1 MEMKGTTTIGL
12 ICKDA
17 VILAADKRASL
28 GNLIADKNAKKIYK
42 IDENLA
48 LTIAGS
54 VGDAQSLVRYLTA
67 EAKLYRMRT
76 GKLMSPLACSTLLSN
91 ILHSSRYFPFLV
103 QMIVG
108 GYDESGFKLYSLD
121 PLGGVNE
128 EKDFTATGSG
138 SPVAYGVLEAGYKK
152 GMEYKKGIE
161 LVLKALKAA
170 MERDTFT
177 GNGIALALITK
188 EEGVK
193 IYEDDEI
200 SKLIKRRKKNN

>member
-42 IDENLA
+42 IDDNLA

-76 GKLMSPLACSTLLSN
+76 GKLMSPLACTTLLSN

-108 GYDESGFKLYSLD
+108 GFDEKGFKLYSLD

-138 SPVAYGVLEAGYKK
+138 SPIAYGVLEAGYKK
-152 GMEYKKGIE
+152 DMDYKKGVS
-161 LVLKALKAA
+161 LVLKALQAA
-170 MERDTFT
+170 MERDTFS
-177 GNGIALALITK
+177 GNGVSLALITK
-188 EEGVK
+188 DGVK

-200 SKLIKRRKKNN
+200 KKLIKKK

>member
-177 GNGIALALITK
+177 GNGITLALITK

>member
-1 MEMKGTTTIGL
+1 MMEMKGTTTIGL

-42 IDENLA
+42 IDDNLA

-76 GKLMSPLACSTLLSN
+76 GKLMSPLACTTLLSN

-108 GYDESGFKLYSLD
+108 GFDEKGFKLYSLD

-138 SPVAYGVLEAGYKK
+138 SPIAYGVLEAGYKK
-152 GMEYKKGIE
+152 DMDYKKGVS
-161 LVLKALKAA
+161 LVLKALQAA
-170 MERDTFT
+170 MERDTFS
-177 GNGIALALITK
+177 GNGVSLALITK
-188 EEGVK
+188 DGVK

-200 SKLIKRRKKNN
+200 KKLIKKK